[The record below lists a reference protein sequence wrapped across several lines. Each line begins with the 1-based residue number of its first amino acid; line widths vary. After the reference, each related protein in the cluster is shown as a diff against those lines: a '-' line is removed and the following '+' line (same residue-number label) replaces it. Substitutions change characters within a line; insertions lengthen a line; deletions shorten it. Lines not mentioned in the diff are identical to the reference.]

1 MRVIAGTCR
10 SLRLKTPP
18 GADVRPTTDRI
29 KETLFNI
36 ISARVPG
43 ADFLDLFCGCGAIG
57 IEALSRGAASSVF
70 VDSSDTSIRYTRENL
85 EFTKLIDRA
94 EIIRSDAAGAIS
106 RLFVEGKRFDVI
118 FMDPPYSKEL
128 ERRVLEEL
136 ANFNLL
142 KEDGTI
148 IIEAKSDTDF
158 SYVSGLGFE
167 ITREKLYGS
176 NKHMFISIGEEGKS
190 KD

>member
-70 VDSSDTSIRYTRENL
+70 VDSSDTSIRFTRENL
-85 EFTKLIDRA
+85 EFTKLADRA
-94 EIIRSDAAGAIS
+94 EIIRSDAAGVIS

-118 FMDPPYSKEL
+118 FMDPPYSNGL
-128 ERRVLEEL
+128 ERKVLGEL
-136 ANFNLL
+136 SHFNLL

-148 IIEAKSDTDF
+148 IVEAKNDTDF

-167 ITREKLYGS
+167 IAREKLYGS
-176 NKHMFISIGEEGKS
+176 NKHMFITLSEEGKS
-190 KD
+190 KS

>member
-85 EFTKLIDRA
+85 EFTKLADRA
-94 EIIRSDAAGAIS
+94 EIIRSDAAGVIS
-106 RLFVEGKRFDVI
+106 RLFVEGKRFDMI
-118 FMDPPYSKEL
+118 FMDPPYSNGL
-128 ERRVLEEL
+128 ERKVLGEL
-136 ANFNLL
+136 SHFNLL

-148 IIEAKSDTDF
+148 IVEAKNDTDF
-158 SYVSGLGFE
+158 SYVSVLGFE
-167 ITREKLYGS
+167 IAREKLYGS
-176 NKHMFISIGEEGKS
+176 NKHMFITLSEEGKS
-190 KD
+190 TS